1 MERTLKW
8 GVPPVR
14 RGLPSDAPALADR
27 VVQQLQRSR
36 EFEPLL
42 SATVRRREL
51 STALTH
57 AIADTWVDE
66 SGGTLHGHLCARL
79 LEDSSGELTAYS
91 GPDAVSFESVG
102 VLAHL
107 LTQVQPSWRVRGALR
122 HSVWTSLEDYRAWTG
137 LGYEPVAVSLAREW
151 MPHTRVT
158 PPHDVSVRPA
168 LTSDLPVLR
177 ELDHEIDRAQGEEFD
192 DSAEERLRELLEDP
206 EVTYLVATLRD
217 EVVAQ
222 VVTWDLGNLVGYPRH
237 TLHVSDLA
245 VRREARRLGVATY
258 LISESVRRHPHPVRL
273 VEARSRVSNAGAVAF
288 WNRLGC
294 RTLFVQVE
302 RALD

>member
-1 MERTLKW
+1 
-8 GVPPVR
+8 
-14 RGLPSDAPALADR
+14 
-27 VVQQLQRSR
+27 
-36 EFEPLL
+36 
-42 SATVRRREL
+42 
-51 STALTH
+51 
-57 AIADTWVDE
+57 
-66 SGGTLHGHLCARL
+66 

-107 LTQVQPSWRVRGALR
+107 LAQAQPAWRVRGALR

-137 LGYEPVAVSLAREW
+137 LGYEPVSVSLAREW

-158 PPHDVSVRPA
+158 SPHDVSVRPA

-177 ELDHEIDRAQGEEFD
+177 ELDHEIDRAQGERID
-192 DSAEERLRELLEDP
+192 DGAEERLRELLEDP
-206 EVTYLVATLRD
+206 EVSYLVATFRD

-222 VVTWDLGNLVGYPRH
+222 VVTWDLGDLVGYPRH